1 MVPLGGWRQLNAR
14 DAPGERESDGKDAR
28 RRRGRAIVGTVE
40 RSRPWLEHIEVQRSQ
55 PPTVSGVHGP
65 AITKIRSHVSVNHD
79 IRSKPANGK
88 ARSDVFQGKLR
99 ELLS

>member
-1 MVPLGGWRQLNAR
+1 
-14 DAPGERESDGKDAR
+14 
-28 RRRGRAIVGTVE
+28 
-40 RSRPWLEHIEVQRSQ
+40 
-55 PPTVSGVHGP
+55 
-65 AITKIRSHVSVNHD
+65 VSVNHD